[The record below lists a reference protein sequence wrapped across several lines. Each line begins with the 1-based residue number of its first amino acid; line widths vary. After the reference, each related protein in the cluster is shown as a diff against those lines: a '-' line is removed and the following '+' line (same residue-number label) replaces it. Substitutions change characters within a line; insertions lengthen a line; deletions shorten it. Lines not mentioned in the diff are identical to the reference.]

1 MLISAYSTRLEF
13 VPHDFTPVDGH
24 FRWHESG
31 EQDAGFA
38 ASLSELEDY
47 VSRAGVGQPA
57 ETVRL
62 LIGHVRDTQRSYSFT
77 LDGADPAQLARLT
90 AWATEANAILVAE
103 GALLDPAGRPLL
115 AGAHGAPT
123 GKVPLTPESTERAQ
137 TIRSWLASAHGLQIP
152 GDLPPVRSAA
162 ETRTRDVSDVGLRII
177 GLVMT
182 SDFASSVIAGSPL
195 NQRAMQAV
203 FPHAMAALPPTERE
217 LFNRRET
224 GAARKLQRRIEAAN
238 ELLWAAGRTT
248 LGWPT
253 TDCHPTQ
260 VKDLVLRR
268 GEQGAAARN
277 QRTTGRIRV
286 PFLADVGAEQPG
298 GAASARL
305 FGRRSTHRRAATYRP
320 GMVAQAATR
329 LGRRAGLMP
338 PTGTD
343 QPT

>member
-1 MLISAYSTRLEF
+1 M
-13 VPHDFTPVDGH
+13 
-24 FRWHESG
+24 
-31 EQDAGFA
+31 
-38 ASLSELEDY
+38 
-47 VSRAGVGQPA
+47 
-57 ETVRL
+57 
-62 LIGHVRDTQRSYSFT
+62 
-77 LDGADPAQLARLT
+77 
-90 AWATEANAILVAE
+90 
-103 GALLDPAGRPLL
+103 
-115 AGAHGAPT
+115 
-123 GKVPLTPESTERAQ
+123 PLTPESTERAQ

-253 TDCHPTQ
+253 TDCHPGQ

-268 GEQGAAARN
+268 GEQGFLNGLRLRGTNELLDEYECLSSLMWALNN
-277 QRTTGRIRV
+277 QEALRPRVYSDADPRI
-286 PFLADVGAEQPG
+286 
-298 GAASARL
+298 
-305 FGRRSTHRRAATYRP
+305 
-320 GMVAQAATR
+320 VAQR
-329 LGRRAGLMP
+329 LIALEWLLKPQLAWDDAQG
-338 PTGTD
+338 
-343 QPT
+343 

>member
-103 GALLDPAGRPLL
+103 GSLLDPAGRPLL

-268 GEQGAAARN
+268 GEQGFLDGLRLRGTNELLDEYECLSSLMWALNN
-277 QRTTGRIRV
+277 QEALRPRVYSDADPRI
-286 PFLADVGAEQPG
+286 
-298 GAASARL
+298 
-305 FGRRSTHRRAATYRP
+305 
-320 GMVAQAATR
+320 VAQR
-329 LGRRAGLMP
+329 LIALEWLLKPQLAWDDAQG
-338 PTGTD
+338 
-343 QPT
+343 

>member
-1 MLISAYSTRLEF
+1 M
-13 VPHDFTPVDGH
+13 
-24 FRWHESG
+24 
-31 EQDAGFA
+31 
-38 ASLSELEDY
+38 
-47 VSRAGVGQPA
+47 
-57 ETVRL
+57 
-62 LIGHVRDTQRSYSFT
+62 
-77 LDGADPAQLARLT
+77 
-90 AWATEANAILVAE
+90 
-103 GALLDPAGRPLL
+103 
-115 AGAHGAPT
+115 
-123 GKVPLTPESTERAQ
+123 
-137 TIRSWLASAHGLQIP
+137 
-152 GDLPPVRSAA
+152 RSAA

-268 GEQGAAARN
+268 GEQGFLDGLRLRGTNELLDEYECLSSLMWALNN
-277 QRTTGRIRV
+277 QEALRPRVYSDADPRI
-286 PFLADVGAEQPG
+286 
-298 GAASARL
+298 
-305 FGRRSTHRRAATYRP
+305 
-320 GMVAQAATR
+320 VAQR
-329 LGRRAGLMP
+329 LIALEWLLKPQLAWDDAQG
-338 PTGTD
+338 
-343 QPT
+343 

>member
-182 SDFASSVIAGSPL
+182 SDFASSDIAGRPL

-268 GEQGAAARN
+268 GEQGFLDGLRLRGTNELLDEYECLSSLMWALNN
-277 QRTTGRIRV
+277 QEALRPRVYSDADPRI
-286 PFLADVGAEQPG
+286 
-298 GAASARL
+298 
-305 FGRRSTHRRAATYRP
+305 
-320 GMVAQAATR
+320 VAQR
-329 LGRRAGLMP
+329 LIALEWLLKPQLAWDDAQG
-338 PTGTD
+338 
-343 QPT
+343 

>member
-38 ASLSELEDY
+38 ASLSELEDS

-268 GEQGAAARN
+268 GEQGFLDGLRLRGTNELLDEYECLSSLMWALNN
-277 QRTTGRIRV
+277 QEALRPRVYSDADPRI
-286 PFLADVGAEQPG
+286 
-298 GAASARL
+298 
-305 FGRRSTHRRAATYRP
+305 
-320 GMVAQAATR
+320 VAQR
-329 LGRRAGLMP
+329 LIALEWLLKPQLAWDDAQG
-338 PTGTD
+338 
-343 QPT
+343 

>member
-13 VPHDFTPVDGH
+13 LPHDFTPVDGH

-268 GEQGAAARN
+268 GEQGFLDGLRLRGTNELLDEYECLSSLMWALNN
-277 QRTTGRIRV
+277 QEALRPRVYSDADPRI
-286 PFLADVGAEQPG
+286 
-298 GAASARL
+298 
-305 FGRRSTHRRAATYRP
+305 
-320 GMVAQAATR
+320 VAQR
-329 LGRRAGLMP
+329 LIALEWLLKPQLAWDDAQG
-338 PTGTD
+338 
-343 QPT
+343 

>member
-13 VPHDFTPVDGH
+13 VPHDFTPVDEH

-268 GEQGAAARN
+268 GEQGFLDGLRLRGTNELLDEYECLSSLMWALNN
-277 QRTTGRIRV
+277 QEELRPRVYSDADPRI
-286 PFLADVGAEQPG
+286 
-298 GAASARL
+298 
-305 FGRRSTHRRAATYRP
+305 
-320 GMVAQAATR
+320 VAQR
-329 LGRRAGLMP
+329 LIALEWLLKPQLAWDDAQG
-338 PTGTD
+338 
-343 QPT
+343 

>member
-1 MLISAYSTRLEF
+1 M
-13 VPHDFTPVDGH
+13 P
-24 FRWHESG
+24 
-31 EQDAGFA
+31 GFA

-268 GEQGAAARN
+268 GEQGFLDGLRLRGTNELLDEYECLSSLMWALNN
-277 QRTTGRIRV
+277 QEALRPRVYSDADPRI
-286 PFLADVGAEQPG
+286 
-298 GAASARL
+298 
-305 FGRRSTHRRAATYRP
+305 
-320 GMVAQAATR
+320 VAQR
-329 LGRRAGLMP
+329 LIALEWLLKPQLAWDDAQG
-338 PTGTD
+338 
-343 QPT
+343 

>member
-238 ELLWAAGRTT
+238 ELLWATGRTT

-253 TDCHPTQ
+253 AGCHPGQ

-268 GEQGAAARN
+268 GEQGFMEGLRLRGTSELLDEYECLSSLMWALNN
-277 QRTTGRIRV
+277 QEALRPRVYSDADPRI
-286 PFLADVGAEQPG
+286 
-298 GAASARL
+298 
-305 FGRRSTHRRAATYRP
+305 
-320 GMVAQAATR
+320 VAQR
-329 LGRRAGLMP
+329 LIALEWLLKPQLAWDDAQG
-338 PTGTD
+338 
-343 QPT
+343 

>member
-268 GEQGAAARN
+268 GEQGFLNGLRLRGTNELLDEYECLSSLMWALNN
-277 QRTTGRIRV
+277 QEALRPRVYSDADPRI
-286 PFLADVGAEQPG
+286 
-298 GAASARL
+298 
-305 FGRRSTHRRAATYRP
+305 
-320 GMVAQAATR
+320 VAQR
-329 LGRRAGLMP
+329 LIALEWLLKPQLAWDDAQG
-338 PTGTD
+338 
-343 QPT
+343 

>member
-13 VPHDFTPVDGH
+13 VPHDFTPVDEH

-38 ASLSELEDY
+38 TSLSELEDY
-47 VSRAGVGQPA
+47 VTRAGVGQPT
-57 ETVRL
+57 ETVRML
-62 LIGHVRDTQRSYSFT
+62 LRHVRDTQRSYRFT
-77 LDGADPAQLARLT
+77 LDGADPTQLARLT
-90 AWATEANAILVAE
+90 AWAIEANAILVAE

-115 AGAHGAPT
+115 AGTHGAPT
-123 GKVPLTPESTERAQ
+123 GKVPLTTESTERAQ

-162 ETRTRDVSDVGLRII
+162 ETRTRDAGDVGLRII

-182 SDFASSVIAGSPL
+182 SDFASSVIAGNPL

-217 LFNRRET
+217 LFNRREA

-253 TDCHPTQ
+253 TDCHPGQ

-268 GEQGAAARN
+268 GEQGFLNGLRLRGTNELLDEYECLSSLMWALNN
-277 QRTTGRIRV
+277 QEALRPRVYSDADPRI
-286 PFLADVGAEQPG
+286 
-298 GAASARL
+298 
-305 FGRRSTHRRAATYRP
+305 
-320 GMVAQAATR
+320 VAQR
-329 LGRRAGLMP
+329 LIALDWLLKPQLAWDDAQG
-338 PTGTD
+338 
-343 QPT
+343 

>member
-268 GEQGAAARN
+268 GEQGFLDGLRLRGTNELLDEYECLSSLMWALNN
-277 QRTTGRIRV
+277 QEALRPRVYSDADPRI
-286 PFLADVGAEQPG
+286 
-298 GAASARL
+298 
-305 FGRRSTHRRAATYRP
+305 
-320 GMVAQAATR
+320 VAQR
-329 LGRRAGLMP
+329 LIALEWLLKPQLAWDDAQG
-338 PTGTD
+338 
-343 QPT
+343 